1 MTIPSTLHTDKN
13 KIQFTGRYICAL
25 YLLLFGMV
33 QCNAQNKD
41 DFSQIKDEANK
52 LGINL
57 GSSSWSVIDKNERIA
72 IYENAIQ
79 KAFLIVVCKE
89 YRKFV
94 SNAIIAYSETN
105 GFQGTESPWKKNLIH
120 AYSEQL
126 RKLKERGQIVEQRSL
141 PFRLVKIHSVN
152 VFPLLKT
159 TWGQD
164 YPYNEYCPTSI
175 NETTHNLTGCVATAL
190 SQIMFYHKY
199 PTNGYGT
206 FECGNN
212 DGKYIINFEEET
224 LDWNGMQLS
233 YPQIKTKGL
242 DIKPIA
248 RLMNLNAKAV
258 SSHFNVINTS
268 SNYIAARSMLVNH
281 WGYSPSC
288 KFMKNTDI
296 AETSAII
303 ATELNKKQ
311 PVLLSGGQ
319 HAFICDGYRDGY
331 FHLNLGWRG
340 AANGYYKFLL
350 NEDLKDK
357 ETTEGI
363 IKEIVFDI
371 SPDHGDKNLSKI
383 VSVNSPGTLCNKLSS
398 EEKKHLR
405 KLTITGTLNGN
416 DIALLRRMLGAT
428 DSWQKGGVV
437 INTRGQWVGELQD
450 LDIENVTFVKDNKV
464 PFLRMKATEGHF
476 SWGKRKY
483 NITDSLDN
491 KEFEKMTKTPLSHGK
506 GFRYMLYQGEAFIEY
521 YTLSN
526 IISPMMFYDCQNL
539 KQIKLPKGTKEILG
553 NAFQWCSS
561 LKNVDLPSNIK
572 YVEAGAFRECYQ
584 LTHITANSK
593 ITETCHNLF
602 PFKTSGKY
610 GEKEGNY
617 HKGLFEGNNT
627 YTCKGVIHNGEILKN
642 IEYKV
647 IY

>member
-1 MTIPSTLHTDKN
+1 MTNPSALHTDN
-13 KIQFTGRYICAL
+13 NMIQVTGRYICAL
-25 YLLLFGMV
+25 YLLLFGIAL
-33 QCNAQNKD
+33 CNAQNKD

-72 IYENAIQ
+72 IYENAKQ
-79 KAFLIVVCKE
+79 KAFLIVVCKD

-105 GFQGTESPWKKNLIH
+105 GFQGTESLWKENLIH

-126 RKLKERGQIVEQRSL
+126 RKLKERGRIVEQRSPPL
-141 PFRLVKIHSVN
+141 RLEKVHSMN

-175 NETTHNLTGCVATAL
+175 NETTHNLTGCVAIAL
-190 SQIMFYHKY
+190 SQVMFYHKY
-199 PTNGYGT
+199 PTKGYGT

-224 LDWNGMQLS
+224 LDWKGMQLS

-242 DIKPIA
+242 NIKPIA
-248 RLMNLNAKAV
+248 HLKNLNAKAV

-296 AETSAII
+296 AETCAII

-383 VSVNSPGTLCNKLSS
+383 VSVNSPETLCNKLSS

-405 KLTITGTLNGN
+405 KLTITGTLDGN
-416 DIALLRRMLGAT
+416 DIALLRRMLVAT

-437 INTRGQWVGELQD
+437 INTRGQ
-450 LDIENVTFVKDNKV
+450 
-464 PFLRMKATEGHF
+464 
-476 SWGKRKY
+476 
-483 NITDSLDN
+483 
-491 KEFEKMTKTPLSHGK
+491 
-506 GFRYMLYQGEAFIEY
+506 
-521 YTLSN
+521 
-526 IISPMMFYDCQNL
+526 
-539 KQIKLPKGTKEILG
+539 
-553 NAFQWCSS
+553 
-561 LKNVDLPSNIK
+561 
-572 YVEAGAFRECYQ
+572 
-584 LTHITANSK
+584 
-593 ITETCHNLF
+593 
-602 PFKTSGKY
+602 
-610 GEKEGNY
+610 
-617 HKGLFEGNNT
+617 
-627 YTCKGVIHNGEILKN
+627 
-642 IEYKV
+642 
-647 IY
+647 